1 MALSHRATI
10 GLLVGFS
17 VAICILVFFM
27 FWKCL
32 MPAHRSLHVADHR
45 LDQLRARRRDLEAQV
60 HAEVTPGEGSPGTG
74 RGSEVVGDRDE
85 DTGAGR
91 AGEEK
96 AETVQRMSKAHLAI
110 HALRHEQ
117 WERARA
123 MDGRPV
129 PRSPQPEIRED
140 EGGEK
145 ARQSEEIVRKMIL
158 VKVKVEE
165 LEGLEG
171 MGVVVVEKGEVERP
185 GKVSL
190 RGG

>member
-1 MALSHRATI
+1 M
-10 GLLVGFS
+10 G
-17 VAICILVFFM
+17 
-27 FWKCL
+27 
-32 MPAHRSLHVADHR
+32 
-45 LDQLRARRRDLEAQV
+45 
-60 HAEVTPGEGSPGTG
+60 
-74 RGSEVVGDRDE
+74 
-85 DTGAGR
+85 
-91 AGEEK
+91 
-96 AETVQRMSKAHLAI
+96 KAHLAI

-185 GKVSL
+185 GKVRL